1 MNDAP
6 ALQAEEVR
14 KGFRRDG
21 YDLEVLKGVSLS
33 LARGE
38 TAGVVGVSGAG
49 KTTLL
54 QILGTLDRATSG
66 KVSYAGRN
74 VTDLSWE
81 EMSAFRNRSVGF
93 VFQSHNLLPEFTV
106 LENVTLPCLIAR
118 MDPAG
123 ARGGGCLCGGGVSL
137 RRLRAV
143 PVRGPPR
150 ERRTDRGR
158 GRFPRGRRRGAGGE
172 TRRSRRRP
180 EGDGDPH
187 RRGTGPREG
196 PGRRQG
202 DLPDG
207 VFPRRDLRRRRG
219 RGRVS
224 PYRDRRRE
232 ADRRGGANRGGQGGG
247 GRRAG
252 RRPFPKRRGP

>member
-118 MDPAG
+118 MDPAE
-123 ARGGGCLCGGGVSL
+123 ARRRAVALLDEGGLSGRASPPPGEIPGGGEPAAGFRGVAVEGGGASRVAPD
-137 RRLRAV
+137 AV
-143 PVRGPPR
+143 RKAMGTKVGQELALSTVRQ
-150 ERRTDRGR
+150 DVK
-158 GRFPRGRRRGAGGE
+158 AI
-172 TRRSRRRP
+172 
-180 EGDGDPH
+180 
-187 RRGTGPREG
+187 
-196 PGRRQG
+196 
-202 DLPDG
+202 
-207 VFPRRDLRRRRG
+207 
-219 RGRVS
+219 
-224 PYRDRRRE
+224 YR
-232 ADRRGGANRGGQGGG
+232 
-247 GRRAG
+247 
-252 RRPFPKRRGP
+252 